1 MYKIIKKK
9 ELTSNVKYFEVHAP
23 AVAHKSKPGQFVIV
37 RTKETGE
44 RLPITIAGTNL
55 EKGTV
60 DIYFAEV
67 GKSSTELG
75 SLEEGDSILNFAG
88 PLGNEV
94 SIKKYGN
101 VLCVGGGVFVG
112 AMLYQIKAFKESGN
126 NVTAVFGFRNK
137 DHVMLE
143 EEVKAIADEVYICTD
158 DGSYGE
164 SGMNIVDQLLA
175 EKKYDHVF
183 TIGPT
188 SLQKNLTDMTRDY
201 GIPINVNLFPV
212 MVDGMGMCGACRVTV
227 AGTTLFSCVDGPEF
241 NGHEVDFDELIMRMR
256 VYNPQEKIA
265 MVVQKIGRTE

>member
-1 MYKIIKKK
+1 MYKILKKK
-9 ELTSNVKYFEVHAP
+9 ELTPNVKYFEVKAP

-44 RLPITIAGTNL
+44 RLPITIAGTNP

-75 SLEEGDSILNFAG
+75 RLEIGDSIQNFAG

-94 SIKKYGN
+94 EIKKYGN
-101 VLCVGGGVFVG
+101 ILCVGGGVFVG
-112 AMLYQIKAFKESGN
+112 AMLYQIKAFKEAEN
-126 NVTAVFGFRNK
+126 HVTAVFGYRNK

-143 EEVKAIADEVYICTD
+143 EDVKAVADEVYISTD

-164 SGMNIVDQLLA
+164 EGMGIVDELLS
-175 EKKYDHVF
+175 KNKYDHVF

-188 SLQKNLTDMTRDY
+188 SLQKNLSEKTKNY
-201 GIPINVNLFPV
+201 GIPIKVNLFPV

-227 AGTTLFSCVDGPEF
+227 AGSTLFSCVDGPEF
-241 NGHEVDFDELIMRMR
+241 DGHEVDFDELIMRMR

-265 MVVQKIGRTE
+265 MVVQKMESE

>member
-1 MYKIIKKK
+1 MFKIITKK
-9 ELTSNVKYFEVHAP
+9 ELTPNIKYFEVHAP

-37 RTKETGE
+37 RSKETGE
-44 RLPITIAGTNL
+44 RLPITIAGTNI

-75 SLEEGDSILNFAG
+75 TLEEGDSVLNFAG

-94 SIKKYGN
+94 CIKQYGKI
-101 VLCVGGGVFVG
+101 LCIGGGVFVG
-112 AMLYQIKAFKESGN
+112 AMLYQIKAFKEAGN
-126 NVTAVFGFRNK
+126 HVTAVFGFRNK
-137 DHVMLE
+137 DQVMLE
-143 EEVKAIADEVYICTD
+143 EEVKAIADEVYISTD
-158 DGSYGE
+158 DGSYGKA
-164 SGMNIVDQLLA
+164 GMSIVDQLL
-175 EKKYDHVF
+175 EENKYDHVF

-188 SLQKNLTDMTRDY
+188 SLQKNLSEKTKDY

-265 MVVQKIGRTE
+265 MVVQKMGDEE